1 MRSAILLIAL
11 AAAISA
17 SPAVEQ
23 AGAKEKAPVDTRY
36 VENYTKSEYKEHAR
50 CDATDAKCYV
60 ADSYGPSYN
69 ADTYT
74 YKRQY
79 GYPGPRK
86 RFHNWF
92 SAILLKIKIGFHTKW
107 HHFKKHWNHWCDV
120 LKSDKQRFEDWK
132 ACKADKWK
140 KWWAYH
146 QDLCRT
152 KKELW
157 DDAMRE
163 FHRQWTHYK
172 HHAKEEY
179 NRKKTECNV
188 KEVDYDDTPE
198 YPKKLNEYGVTPIED
213 HYKQYSSKKEVGYS
227 RETYK
232 KSCDKK
238 AVYERPT
245 QYTAPTTGLDQK
257 AYTPGAAAANPITP
271 VSG

>member
-11 AAAISA
+11 AAFVSA
-17 SPAVEQ
+17 N
-23 AGAKEKAPVDTRY
+23 PVDEVKVEGVKAEVVVDVRFE
-36 VENYTKSEYKEHAR
+36 ENYKKPEYKQHAR

-60 ADSYGPSYN
+60 PESYGPSYN

-74 YKRQY
+74 YKRAY

-140 KWWAYH
+140 KWWSYH
-146 QDLCRT
+146 HDLCKT

-179 NRKKTECNV
+179 NRKKTECHV

-198 YPKKLNEYGVTPIED
+198 YPKKLNEYGVTPVED
-213 HYKQYSSKKEVGYS
+213 HYRQYSSKKEVGYS
-227 RETYK
+227 RDTYK
-232 KSCDKK
+232 KSCSPK
-238 AVYERPT
+238 AVYTPPT
-245 QYTAPTTGLDQK
+245 QYQAPAAGYEQK
-257 AYTPGAAAANPITP
+257 PYTGAATP
-271 VSG
+271 VIG